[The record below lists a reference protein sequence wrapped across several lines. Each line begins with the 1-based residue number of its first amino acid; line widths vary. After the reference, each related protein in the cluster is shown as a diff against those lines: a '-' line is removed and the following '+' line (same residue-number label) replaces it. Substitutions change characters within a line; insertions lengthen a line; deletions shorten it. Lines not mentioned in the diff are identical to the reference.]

1 MAKHTTQNMKFLK
14 AVLKKK
20 DPRNPISCS
29 SSIPESFVRTAN
41 KELQFV
47 CILQTR
53 LKCWQPPHMRRFSGI
68 QETGAAA
75 GLPGSKAEKSHRHA
89 GAWPGEGASCS
100 ALAQAL
106 KSAPWQRSSRLAKF
120 STEPGMELR
129 KGLVLPKCRRLPL
142 LWIFLEP
149 ECPWMGARLCRAPAG
164 GGTCH
169 GERRWWGQ

>member
-68 QETGAAA
+68 QETGGGGRTPGQQSREKPQACWGLAWRGSLLFCAGSGSEISSMAAKFMLSQVQHRA
-75 GLPGSKAEKSHRHA
+75 RHGAPERFGVAQMKAST
-89 GAWPGEGASCS
+89 S
-100 ALAQAL
+100 ALDL
-106 KSAPWQRSSRLAKF
+106 S
-120 STEPGMELR
+120 
-129 KGLVLPKCRRLPL
+129 
-142 LWIFLEP
+142 
-149 ECPWMGARLCRAPAG
+149 GA
-164 GGTCH
+164 
-169 GERRWWGQ
+169 